1 MIWNPDHDESPGGD
15 VGRAR
20 HRLRVVAADRRE
32 ALLLVV
38 ASGKG
43 GTGKSFL
50 ATNLAVAMSN
60 RGLAVTLLDCDFGL
74 ANDHLL
80 LGVNPKL
87 SAQHI
92 FGGLATMEEVRIK
105 TPYGPYLVPGGSGVS
120 QLGDLTAAD
129 LMHFSRGMSRLAGTE
144 DVLIMDAS
152 AGISPQGVLTLLA
165 AQHVLLVTNPEIAAL
180 TDAYALVKCLA
191 QHHGC
196 PRISVVV
203 NRVRQKGQGEATFR
217 KLADVSMQFVGC
229 EIHYLGEVPE
239 NAKVT
244 QLRLSQAPIVVS
256 QPACKAAK
264 AVQEILDRMDLVD
277 GGVGPRTVAEVD
289 ALAPR
294 FRKFLSRGQT
304 NPEHHW

>member
-1 MIWNPDHDESPGGD
+1 MIWNPDHDKSPARDGA
-15 VGRAR
+15 RAR
-20 HRLRVVAADRRE
+20 HPLRVVAANRRE
-32 ALLLVV
+32 ALLLVI

-60 RGLAVTLLDCDFGL
+60 RGLSVTLLDCDFGL

-92 FGGLATMEEVRIK
+92 FGGLATMEEVRVR

-129 LMHFSRGMSRLAGTE
+129 LLHFSRGMARLADTE

-165 AQHVLLVTNPEIAAL
+165 AQQVLLVTNPEIAAL

-191 QHHGC
+191 QHQDC

-203 NRVRQKGQGEATFR
+203 NRVRHRGQGEATFQ
-217 KLADVSMQFVGC
+217 KLAEVSRQFVGC
-229 EIHYLGEVPE
+229 GIHYLGEVPE

-264 AVQEILDRMDLVD
+264 AVQGILDRMALVD
-277 GGVGPRTVAEVD
+277 DGVGQQVVPASE

-294 FRKFLSRGQT
+294 FRRFLSLGQ
-304 NPEHHW
+304 PLR

>member
-1 MIWNPDHDESPGGD
+1 MIWKHDHDESPVRDGD
-15 VGRAR
+15 AGRTR
-20 HRLRVVAADRRE
+20 HPLRVVAADRRE
-32 ALLLVV
+32 ALLLVI

-60 RGLAVTLLDCDFGL
+60 RGLTVTLLDCDFGL

-92 FGGLATMEEVRIK
+92 FGGLATMEEVRIR

-120 QLGDLTAAD
+120 QLGDLSAGD
-129 LMHFSRGMSRLAGTE
+129 LVHFSRGMARLADTE

-165 AQHVLLVTNPEIAAL
+165 AQQVVLVTNPEIAAL

-191 QHHGC
+191 QHPGC
-196 PRISVVV
+196 PPISVVV
-203 NRVRQKGQGEATFR
+203 NRVRNRGQGEATFQ
-217 KLADVSMQFVGC
+217 KLAEVSRQFVGC
-229 EIHYLGEVPE
+229 DIHYLGEVPE
-239 NAKVT
+239 NSKVT

-256 QPACKAAK
+256 QPACKAAR
-264 AVQEILDRMDLVD
+264 AVQKILDRMDLVN
-277 GGVGPRTVAEVD
+277 GGVGQRLVPEAE

-294 FRKFLSRGQT
+294 FRRFLSLGR
-304 NPEHHW
+304 PPR